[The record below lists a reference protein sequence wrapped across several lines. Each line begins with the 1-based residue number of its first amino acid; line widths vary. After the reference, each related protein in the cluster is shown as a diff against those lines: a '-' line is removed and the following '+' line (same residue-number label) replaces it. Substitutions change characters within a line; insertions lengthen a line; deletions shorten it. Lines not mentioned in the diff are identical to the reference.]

1 MFQVIRQRV
10 RWGEASL
17 TVCRM
22 WKVMMMVFHL
32 KGFTM
37 NHCLYRLRLLPNT
50 LREALG
56 LTLQLKRTFD
66 EGRPISEAL
75 SSFVAKQAEEKI

>member
-1 MFQVIRQRV
+1 
-10 RWGEASL
+10 
-17 TVCRM
+17 
-22 WKVMMMVFHL
+22 MMMAFHL

-37 NHCLYRLRLLPNT
+37 NNCLSRLRLLPDT

-75 SSFVAKQAEEKI
+75 SSFVARQEEGKD

>member
-1 MFQVIRQRV
+1 
-10 RWGEASL
+10 
-17 TVCRM
+17 
-22 WKVMMMVFHL
+22 MMAVFRL
-32 KGFTM
+32 RGFTM
-37 NHCLYRLRLLPNT
+37 DYSLCQLRLLTNT

-75 SSFVAKQAEEKI
+75 SCFVAKQGEEKELRRFSPELQA

>member
-1 MFQVIRQRV
+1 MIRQWV
-10 RWGEASL
+10 LWAEASL
-17 TVCRM
+17 AAACRIR
-22 WKVMMMVFHL
+22 KVMMMAFHL
-32 KGFTM
+32 KEFTM
-37 NHCLYRLRLLPNT
+37 SDCLSRLRLLPDT

-75 SSFVAKQAEEKI
+75 SSFVAKQGEEKN

>member
-1 MFQVIRQRV
+1 M
-10 RWGEASL
+10 
-17 TVCRM
+17 
-22 WKVMMMVFHL
+22 VMMMAFRM

-37 NHCLYRLRLLPNT
+37 NNLLSRLHLLPTT
-50 LREALG
+50 LWEALG

-75 SSFVAKQAEEKI
+75 SSFVAKQEEEKI